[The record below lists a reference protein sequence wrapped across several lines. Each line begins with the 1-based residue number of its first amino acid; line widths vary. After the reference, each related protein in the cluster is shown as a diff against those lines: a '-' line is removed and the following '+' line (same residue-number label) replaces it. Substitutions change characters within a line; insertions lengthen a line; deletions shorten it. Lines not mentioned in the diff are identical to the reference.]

1 MLAVSGTFQ
10 ALAAASAIS
19 RLVVYVAT
27 CASTLRLRRVRGV
40 NPPVFTVPFGPV
52 IPVAAIVFALAILA
66 GASRLQLM
74 SGTGALAAGA
84 VLYLIAVK
92 GRRTSTTGPAEAGR
106 HRDQE

>member
-1 MLAVSGTFQ
+1 
-10 ALAAASAIS
+10 
-19 RLVVYVAT
+19 
-27 CASTLRLRRVRGV
+27 
-40 NPPVFTVPFGPV
+40 V

-92 GRRTSTTGPAEAGR
+92 GRSTLTPDPVR
-106 HRDQE
+106 R